1 MAGAMNA
8 RRSAKTARLS
18 GTGREGVVYRPAI
31 FAAMI
36 AALLGAPATA
46 AEPVGVVTILEGD
59 AITIDAGRGELRIN
73 VADRVIAGRRAK
85 WKAPAPRYTSGVLA
99 KSIVMEVMHR
109 GTARCRKRV

>member
-46 AEPVGVVTILEGD
+46 AESVGVVTILEGD
-59 AITIDAGRGELRIN
+59 AITIRGLSDFALAEGVRVSSNDLVETGKSTFRSEERRVGKEGRL
-73 VADRVIAGRRAK
+73 
-85 WKAPAPRYTSGVLA
+85 L
-99 KSIVMEVMHR
+99 
-109 GTARCRKRV
+109 